1 MYKDFAEDEFSL
13 MVSISLLSS
22 YLNQDVHAIPHIF
35 LAVDIVKI
43 RPLIYGMTCP
53 MSCFIMLDIL

>member
-1 MYKDFAEDEFSL
+1 MYKNFAEDEFPL

-22 YLNQDVHAIPHIF
+22 YLNQDVHVIPHIF
-35 LAVDIVKI
+35 LSVDIVKI

-53 MSCFIMLDIL
+53 MSCIIMVAIL

>member
-22 YLNQDVHAIPHIF
+22 YLNQNVQAIPHIF
-35 LAVDIVKI
+35 LAVEIVKI

-53 MSCFIMLDIL
+53 MSCVIILVIL